1 MFNNLLT
8 TKINNH
14 VKERLFGDGMSLT
27 HSVNILGRYQELIF
41 INESNLYKGYLTP
54 IRF

>member
-8 TKINNH
+8 TKVNH

-27 HSVNILGRYQELIF
+27 HSVDSLGRCQDLSS